1 MRENWIALAGVTERD
16 GYYEGG
22 MGGKALS
29 CYMRPLG
36 RSTQPTLYFSTY
48 ATNRDQDDDFKDM
61 PFSFDDLDS

>member
-48 ATNRDQDDDFKDM
+48 ATNRD
-61 PFSFDDLDS
+61 